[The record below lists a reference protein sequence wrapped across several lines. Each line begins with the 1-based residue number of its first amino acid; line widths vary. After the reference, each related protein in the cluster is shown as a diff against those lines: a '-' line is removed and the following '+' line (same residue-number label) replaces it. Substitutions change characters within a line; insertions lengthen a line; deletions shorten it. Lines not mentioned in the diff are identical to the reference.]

1 MLTATFARI
10 TAIFLI
16 TVCAASCG
24 GGGSSGAVTTTP
36 PGVAIPAGATTSTT
50 KPSATTASLWL
61 GNVSSLGATATV
73 SQSAPTSFYDAS
85 VTTNATVSTT
95 YYIKGCY
102 TNTSIASIQG
112 SAVNGVV
119 GFTINFRSPASLGV
133 GTYTD
138 TITMEG
144 CNDSACTEQIQDS
157 PQTIKVTYIV
167 QADPVTLTS
176 VNPRAVLAGGAG
188 FTLTLTGTNF
198 SKNSIVIFNQ
208 SPQPTTFVSPT
219 QLKATI
225 DASTLVTPEE

>member
-24 GGGSSGAVTTTP
+24 GGGGSGAVTTTP

-95 YYIKGCY
+95 YYIKGWY
-102 TNTSIASIQG
+102 TDTGIASIQG

-144 CNDSACTEQIQDS
+144 CNDSACTEQI
-157 PQTIKVTYIV
+157 
-167 QADPVTLTS
+167 
-176 VNPRAVLAGGAG
+176 
-188 FTLTLTGTNF
+188 
-198 SKNSIVIFNQ
+198 
-208 SPQPTTFVSPT
+208 
-219 QLKATI
+219 
-225 DASTLVTPEE
+225 

>member
-24 GGGSSGAVTTTP
+24 GGGGGGGGGAVTTTP

-95 YYIKGCY
+95 YYIRG
-102 TNTSIASIQG
+102 
-112 SAVNGVV
+112 
-119 GFTINFRSPASLGV
+119 
-133 GTYTD
+133 
-138 TITMEG
+138 
-144 CNDSACTEQIQDS
+144 
-157 PQTIKVTYIV
+157 
-167 QADPVTLTS
+167 
-176 VNPRAVLAGGAG
+176 
-188 FTLTLTGTNF
+188 
-198 SKNSIVIFNQ
+198 
-208 SPQPTTFVSPT
+208 
-219 QLKATI
+219 
-225 DASTLVTPEE
+225 